1 MWLCRIQENTVNT
14 SYFSFYS
21 WRGNISVHKYI
32 YIYICKCI
40 MYKYKLLKHSD
51 THTHTNEHITHIF
64 PESANHL
71 EICHPHRSHK
81 MEPFVQYPEKRQDQ
95 PPGIWWKRSHTWC
108 IWPTKQSHF
117 GKGGLI
123 HGALKVACLHHVKP
137 IEEILSWHITIIT
150 SCKSQ
155 NIWNTTLDIFH
166 QNTSVVSSCERSS
179 VPDSHPRKS
188 SPRYNGMSKEKA
200 TNKSSKSCANGKGNG
215 TSLPFQELAYHS
227 RSWL

>member
-1 MWLCRIQENTVNT
+1 
-14 SYFSFYS
+14 
-21 WRGNISVHKYI
+21 
-32 YIYICKCI
+32 

-51 THTHTNEHITHIF
+51 THTHTHEHTLHTSF
-64 PESANHL
+64 RK
-71 EICHPHRSHK
+71 EICDPHRSHK

-95 PPGIWWKRSHTWC
+95 PPGIWWKRSHTLVH
-108 IWPTKQSHF
+108 PAKETGSHF

-150 SCKSQ
+150 PCKSQ

-166 QNTSVVSSCERSS
+166 QSTSLVSSCERSS

-188 SPRYNGMSKEKA
+188 SPSYNGMSKEKA

-227 RSWL
+227 GNEI